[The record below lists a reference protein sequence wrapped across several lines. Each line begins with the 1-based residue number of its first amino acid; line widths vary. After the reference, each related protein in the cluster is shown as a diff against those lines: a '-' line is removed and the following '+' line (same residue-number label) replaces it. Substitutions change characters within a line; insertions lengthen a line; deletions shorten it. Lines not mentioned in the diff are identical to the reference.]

1 MNKKV
6 VVVKKSM
13 HGYGGGVELFL
24 ACAEEYNRLGYDVSI
39 FVCEASNLEQFTLNK
54 FNLKIIANLDSFPIV
69 YRQILINL
77 SFLFSPLTFSL

>member
-39 FVCEASNLEQFTLNK
+39 FVCEAS
-54 FNLKIIANLDSFPIV
+54 I
-69 YRQILINL
+69 
-77 SFLFSPLTFSL
+77 